1 MKILYKY
8 ESGWHKFRTEDKSIG
23 YDCAVN
29 SFDEAVTKLF
39 DRYGLNEVQIVE
51 EGTGKEIRLPEV
63 MRIVDIKK
71 IDSQHPGWYDGYR
84 YDALVKTS
92 VDGGKTF
99 WYCGAGKMCKTAKE
113 ARNYKEVIE
122 RREKD
127 GHIRYRVSE
136 DLQGGEFGM
145 YRDYTVEQW
154 RNQAIEWATMDDN
167 DGLVE
172 SLCQLKQHEVI
183 GFIAE
188 LWGLKFRKVRK
199 DKKKLEGIE
208 ND

>member
-1 MKILYKY
+1 
-8 ESGWHKFRTEDKSIG
+8 
-23 YDCAVN
+23 
-29 SFDEAVTKLF
+29 
-39 DRYGLNEVQIVE
+39 
-51 EGTGKEIRLPEV
+51 
-63 MRIVDIKK
+63 
-71 IDSQHPGWYDGYR
+71 
-84 YDALVKTS
+84 
-92 VDGGKTF
+92 
-99 WYCGAGKMCKTAKE
+99 MCKTAKE
-113 ARNYKEVIE
+113 ARKYKEIIE
-122 RREKD
+122 SREKD
-127 GHIRYRVSE
+127 GDIRYRVSE

-199 DKKKLEGIE
+199 DKKRLEGIE

>member
-71 IDSQHPGWYDGYR
+71 IDSQHPAWYDGYR

-183 GFIAE
+183 GFIA
-188 LWGLKFRKVRK
+188 
-199 DKKKLEGIE
+199 
-208 ND
+208 